1 MLEFIIIICIV
12 LYVIKKS
19 DKEAFKKMQEE
30 RMKRWNAIQ
39 NNLKSNSSSNSST
52 SSGNSKLEQYKEN
65 YTENY
70 KQNYKENYIED
81 YSNKVDCVHTDKAH
95 IKELNDIKNKVDCV
109 HDNPG
114 YTGDKFDK
122 AIRNND
128 NLLDRSNN
136 PIKDT
141 STNGIVIFGERKE
154 AIIDKVSGSKITYG
168 NEDDEDAIKML

>member
-1 MLEFIIIICIV
+1 MLEFIIIILIV

-19 DKEAFKKMQEE
+19 DKDAYKKLQEE
-30 RMKRWNAIQ
+30 KMKRWNDFQ
-39 NNLKSNSSSNSST
+39 NNL
-52 SSGNSKLEQYKEN
+52 
-65 YTENY
+65 
-70 KQNYKENYIED
+70 NYKENYIED

-95 IKELNDIKNKVDCV
+95 INELNDLKNKVDCV

-122 AIRNND
+122 AIKRND
-128 NLLDRSNN
+128 NLTNRSNN

-154 AIIDKVSGSKITYG
+154 AIVDKGLGSKITYG